1 MVQWASMTYEFRM
14 RFLLAPLALLILGA
28 CTASPP
34 AQRVLPPN
42 AMTATFAAGCF
53 WCVEEAFEKAPGVV
67 DAVSGYTGGNTDN
80 PTYEAVTA
88 GGTGHYEAVRVT
100 YDPTKITYAQLLD
113 VYWKNVDPFDP
124 TGQFCDKGASYRA
137 AVFPAT
143 PEETEAAAM
152 SGQAVAQRFGRP
164 VAVGI
169 LPATT
174 FYEAETY
181 HQDYYLKNPQ
191 AYRFYKWRCGRA
203 QRLEELW
210 GPGPEGEPQ

>member
-1 MVQWASMTYEFRM
+1 M
-14 RFLLAPLALLILGA
+14 RLLLAPLALMVLGA

-34 AQRVLPPN
+34 PERVAPSN
-42 AMTATFAAGCF
+42 AVTATFAAGCF

-67 DAVSGYTGGNTDN
+67 DAVSGYTGGSTDN

-100 YDPTKITYAQLLD
+100 YDPTRITYAQLLD

-124 TGQFCDKGASYRA
+124 TGQFCDKGPSYRA

-143 PEETEAAAM
+143 PEEAEAAAM
-152 SGQAVAQRFGRP
+152 SGRAVAARFGRP

-169 LPATT
+169 VPATT
-174 FYEAETY
+174 FFEAETY

-210 GPGPEGEPQ
+210 GSGPQGEGQ

>member
-1 MVQWASMTYEFRM
+1 M
-14 RFLLAPLALLILGA
+14 RLLLASLALLILGA
-28 CTASPP
+28 CTASPTP
-34 AQRVLPPN
+34 ERVLPPN
-42 AMTATFAAGCF
+42 AVTATFAAGCF

-67 DAVSGYTGGNTDN
+67 DAVSGYTGGSTDN

-100 YDPTKITYAQLLD
+100 YDPARITYAQLLD

-137 AVFPAT
+137 AVFPAN

-152 SGQAVAQRFGRP
+152 SGRAVAERFGRP

-174 FYEAETY
+174 FFEAETY

-210 GPGPEGEPQ
+210 GSGAQGETQ

>member
-1 MVQWASMTYEFRM
+1 M
-14 RFLLAPLALLILGA
+14 RLLLAPLALMVLGA

-34 AQRVLPPN
+34 PERVAQPN
-42 AMTATFAAGCF
+42 AVTATFAAGCF

-67 DAVSGYTGGNTDN
+67 DAVSGYTGGSTDN

-100 YDPTKITYAQLLD
+100 YDPTRITYAQLLD

-143 PEETEAAAM
+143 PEEAEAAAM
-152 SGQAVAQRFGRP
+152 SGRAVAARFGRP

-169 LPATT
+169 VPATT
-174 FYEAETY
+174 FFEAETY

-210 GPGPEGEPQ
+210 GSGPQGEGQ

>member
-1 MVQWASMTYEFRM
+1 MVPPASLAYEFRM
-14 RFLLAPLALLILGA
+14 RRLLAPFALLVLGA

-34 AQRVLPPN
+34 PERVLPPN
-42 AMTATFAAGCF
+42 AVTATFAAGCF

-67 DAVSGYTGGNTDN
+67 DAVSGYTGGSTDN

-100 YDPTKITYAQLLD
+100 YDPTRITYAQLLD

-124 TGQFCDKGASYRA
+124 TGQFCDKGSSYRA

-143 PEETEAAAM
+143 PEEAEAAAM
-152 SGQAVAQRFGRP
+152 SGRAVAERFGRP

-174 FYEAETY
+174 FFEAETY

-210 GPGPEGEPQ
+210 GSGAQGETQ

>member
-1 MVQWASMTYEFRM
+1 MVHPASLAYEFRM
-14 RFLLAPLALLILGA
+14 RRLLAPFALLVLGA

-34 AQRVLPPN
+34 PERVLPPN
-42 AMTATFAAGCF
+42 AVTATFAAGCF

-67 DAVSGYTGGNTDN
+67 DAVSGYTGGSTDN

-100 YDPTKITYAQLLD
+100 YDPTRITYAQLLD

-124 TGQFCDKGASYRA
+124 TGQFCDKGSSYRA

-143 PEETEAAAM
+143 PEEAEAAAM
-152 SGQAVAQRFGRP
+152 SGRAVAERFGRP

-174 FYEAETY
+174 FFEAETY

-210 GPGPEGEPQ
+210 GSGAQGETQ

>member
-1 MVQWASMTYEFRM
+1 MVHPASLAYEFRM
-14 RFLLAPLALLILGA
+14 RRLLAPFALLVLGA

-34 AQRVLPPN
+34 PERVLPPN
-42 AMTATFAAGCF
+42 AVTATFAAGCF

-67 DAVSGYTGGNTDN
+67 DAVSGYTGGSTDN

-100 YDPTKITYAQLLD
+100 YDPTRITYAQLLD

-124 TGQFCDKGASYRA
+124 TGQFCDKGSSYRA

-143 PEETEAAAM
+143 PEEAEAAAM
-152 SGQAVAQRFGRP
+152 SGRAVAERFGRP

-174 FYEAETY
+174 FFEAEAY

-210 GPGPEGEPQ
+210 GSGAQGEPQ

>member
-1 MVQWASMTYEFRM
+1 M
-14 RFLLAPLALLILGA
+14 RLHLAPLALLILGA
-28 CTASPP
+28 CTASAPP
-34 AQRVLPPN
+34 ERVTPPN
-42 AMTATFAAGCF
+42 AVTATFAAGCF

-67 DAVSGYTGGNTDN
+67 EAVSGYTGGSTDN

-100 YDPTKITYAQLLD
+100 YDPTQITYDQLLD

-124 TGQFCDKGASYRA
+124 TGQFCDKGSSYRA

-143 PEETEAAAM
+143 PEEAEAAAM
-152 SGQAVAQRFGRP
+152 SGRAVAQRFGRP
-164 VAVGI
+164 VAVEI

-174 FYEAETY
+174 FFEAETY
-181 HQDYYLKNPQ
+181 HQDYYLKNPP

-210 GPGPEGEPQ
+210 GRGPQGEPQ